1 MAVLKKRITGSR
13 IQKLKKLFTKAIDNQ
28 QYSIAARIAV
38 STALIYSN
46 LFREVRHA
54 NRLYL
59 FTQRKE
65 KMKNK

>member
-13 IQKLKKLFTKAIDNQ
+13 IQKLRKLFATAIDKQ

-38 STALIYSN
+38 LTSLIYSN
-46 LFREVRHA
+46 LFREMKYA
-54 NRLYL
+54 NLLYL

-65 KMKNK
+65 EMKNK